1 MNPKDANSIWNTL
14 AWYHDLDGFTEI
26 PDKME
31 RLCVILRNEGR
42 TYTYIQRCLGN
53 PSKKWI
59 RQTLLKWAPD
69 LIENYKKY

>member
-1 MNPKDANSIWNTL
+1 MDAKDANNIWSNL
-14 AWYHDLDGFTEI
+14 AWYHDLDAFPEI
-26 PDKME
+26 TDKME
-31 RLCVILRNEGR
+31 RLCVILRSEGH

-69 LIENYKKY
+69 LIENYTKY

>member
-1 MNPKDANSIWNTL
+1 MDPKDANSIWNNL
-14 AWYHDLDGFTEI
+14 AWYHDLDAFPEI
-26 PDKME
+26 TDKME
-31 RLCVILRNEGR
+31 RLCVILRNEGH

-59 RQTLLKWAPD
+59 RQTLLKYAPD